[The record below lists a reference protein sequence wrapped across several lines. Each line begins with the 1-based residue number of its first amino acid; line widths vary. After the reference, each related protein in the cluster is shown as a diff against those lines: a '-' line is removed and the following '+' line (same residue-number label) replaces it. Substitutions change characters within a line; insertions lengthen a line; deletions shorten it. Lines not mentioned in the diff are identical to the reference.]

1 MSTGQLARQRSVSS
15 GTRPAV
21 RSTTPVTLP
30 ASAFNTEFEPCAAT
44 ASIFLF
50 AQGSSILCLHHDTL
64 AIERR
69 FERHKE
75 QILLVSVDNVSER
88 GAGRLVVSY
97 DAGQTAVVWDL
108 FTGDEIARFASYEHI
123 RVAAWMKNGNV
134 AFGNSQGNVILFEP
148 STSEHISARTIFDP
162 ITALAP
168 AADCHTYAI
177 GYMNG
182 SILIVALQPS
192 FTILHTLTTARAPS
206 PIVNLSWHASST
218 KQKSDM
224 LATQTSDGDLRV
236 WSVAKP
242 PTADSPKVIR
252 VLKRGDNVDPGLN
265 WIAWS
270 KNGRIIQYSEGE
282 TWAWDVRTKHVAYEP
297 IPTIEG
303 VKALANYGATAALFT
318 LGPNH
323 TIQQYDLSP
332 PALVKSVQYFPIPVP
347 SPSIHPLGP
356 QASQPQNKYHHVGA
370 AAPMPIQQGYES
382 LSGPASLSTIQ
393 RTVNEM
399 QMVELAQQQR
409 ADAASPASTRSRSE
423 SVSSRSSGGPRY
435 LSSHN
440 PSISSRAASGT
451 TFSTFSPVMGGHDS
465 MYSGGSSVFPS
476 SSVASGRR
484 SKGSRLRQEVLR
496 SPEPRAVDL
505 FPYTR
510 ARLSSVPYTHPQP
523 VDQANLTADDLRQ
536 QMLKIVFGWNGD
548 IEPMIREE
556 LSHHAPGSTSAV
568 LLSKWLGEVDVDT
581 MATAVSSG
589 NISSSDWMLLAL
601 SQMGG
606 QASTSK
612 LGQAFVQRLL
622 QEGDVHTSATILLGL
637 GDYSDAVEVYV
648 SRNYYMEAILLTCLV
663 FPTEWQRQA
672 HLVRRWGEFV
682 VENSQ
687 QQLAI
692 RCFSCTGVDP
702 PELWASPT
710 GPSRSGS
717 AQGHKMP
724 RILSPPARVLSP
736 PSSPPLAT
744 KVAPTTR
751 MTAKTS
757 ALRLITS
764 FGANEQQAPFK
775 FPGLK
780 TDDRTPTNAPGITPI
795 AESAISPGGTP
806 GGFLRS
812 HSRGNS
818 SLSVRTTTADAFMKH
833 RLHSIGETP
842 VDVVPPPFP
851 RPSALP
857 TPNDSGSDKERENH
871 PSAQIPEEKTSQKG
885 TDEPL
890 LLLSS
895 ARYEPET
902 PGRTPMTAMP
912 ATAVRTTM
920 LPESSAANFAAYKER
935 SRTRNA
941 SRDRKPDGLQIQM
954 PSLEQANLGMYAAS
968 GGPFGG
974 DSPMPRSD
982 QRSNTWSALNDNGSV
997 SSQGASTSDTR
1008 SPPATGQSWSSA
1020 KSPSVSG
1027 RSIDQYISS
1036 LDEAKHHSR
1045 KHKGESSRRHR
1056 SREDRYAGDGHREHK
1071 ARSKGRVRES
1081 SEERGRGSGRRYI
1094 KPAKRSP
1101 SSPVPMSPEDLQ
1113 NYKDSASTESLDG
1126 QLHKINSPAVGK
1138 KNEHGTSNHR
1148 REGKHRSGSKA
1159 SEVSHTTTI
1168 RHISPDVFLDS
1179 PRSTAP
1185 SSNFRSRG
1193 NSRRQSPDGLLDQYG
1208 RGRSKSKNGSSI
1220 ARSPSSPLPMSP
1232 QAKYY
1237 QRSEDEEDRLR
1248 LVEANRQ
1255 RLRSRQRSASRRP
1268 RERGTSARRDISPDR
1283 RRLGNTPQ
1291 TRQAPDIGFPA
1302 PQELRSPA
1310 VETQERRSSE
1320 ETKASRLNQS
1330 LAVDRGLKPEMD
1342 SQSRRSS
1349 GENNTSHHQLAA
1361 AEKALKKEMAARELE
1376 ARRESLA
1383 RRPLAPAI
1391 LHPTDIQA
1399 ARPPISMRSKTDLG
1413 NSPSPWVDPS
1423 VSQEQYYGAPETPVG
1438 PSFSPFE
1445 SRAASVG
1452 PYGLPATPRAM
1463 RHPRYDNKDSGYIPT
1478 VPEIPD
1484 GLGPLNEGFYHT
1496 GQPMRAPPRSI
1507 LSHHSVSSGSGVG
1520 TINIGIDD
1528 PPTTTTTTNNNIIID
1543 VPALPQSSRSPPPL
1557 GSASPPSSLQHRRGR
1572 SGNENLGN
1580 KIKNITERMRSTS
1593 RGRGNTKSPA
1603 HEQMGTTP
1611 SPYESVPPLYF

>member
-1 MSTGQLARQRSVSS
+1 M
-15 GTRPAV
+15 
-21 RSTTPVTLP
+21 
-30 ASAFNTEFEPCAAT
+30 
-44 ASIFLF
+44 
-50 AQGSSILCLHHDTL
+50 
-64 AIERR
+64 
-69 FERHKE
+69 
-75 QILLVSVDNVSER
+75 
-88 GAGRLVVSY
+88 
-97 DAGQTAVVWDL
+97 
-108 FTGDEIARFASYEHI
+108 
-123 RVAAWMKNGNV
+123 
-134 AFGNSQGNVILFEP
+134 
-148 STSEHISARTIFDP
+148 
-162 ITALAP
+162 
-168 AADCHTYAI
+168 
-177 GYMNG
+177 
-182 SILIVALQPS
+182 
-192 FTILHTLTTARAPS
+192 
-206 PIVNLSWHASST
+206 
-218 KQKSDM
+218 
-224 LATQTSDGDLRV
+224 
-236 WSVAKP
+236 
-242 PTADSPKVIR
+242 
-252 VLKRGDNVDPGLN
+252 
-265 WIAWS
+265 
-270 KNGRIIQYSEGE
+270 
-282 TWAWDVRTKHVAYEP
+282 
-297 IPTIEG
+297 
-303 VKALANYGATAALFT
+303 
-318 LGPNH
+318 
-323 TIQQYDLSP
+323 
-332 PALVKSVQYFPIPVP
+332 KSVQYFPMSMS
-347 SPSIHPLGP
+347 SPSIHVLGP
-356 QASQPQNKYHHVGA
+356 QASQPQNMHHVTGA
-370 AAPMPIQQGYES
+370 APPRPIQQGYES
-382 LSGPASLSTIQ
+382 LPGHASLSTIQ

-399 QMVELAQQQR
+399 QIVELAQQQR
-409 ADAASPASTRSRSE
+409 ADAASPASSRSRSE

-435 LSSHN
+435 LSSNN

-451 TFSTFSPVMGGHDS
+451 TFSTFSPVMAGHDS
-465 MYSGGSSVFPS
+465 VFSGGSSVFPS

-484 SKGSRLRQEVLR
+484 SKGSRLRQEVR
-496 SPEPRAVDL
+496 MSPEPRPVDL

-510 ARLSSVPYTHPQP
+510 ARLSSVPYTHPQA
-523 VDQANLTADDLRQ
+523 VDQANLTADDLRK

-568 LLSKWLGEVDVDT
+568 LLSKWLGEVDVD
-581 MATAVSSG
+581 MLAAAVGTG

-606 QASTSK
+606 QASASK

-637 GDYSDAVEVYV
+637 GDHSDAVEVYV

-702 PELWASPT
+702 PEMWASPT
-710 GPSRSGS
+710 VPSRSGS
-717 AQGHKMP
+717 AQGHSIP

-736 PSSPPLAT
+736 LSSPPLT
-744 KVAPTTR
+744 NKVAPSTR

-764 FGANEQQAPFK
+764 FGTNEQQAQFK

-806 GGFLRS
+806 GGLMRPS
-812 HSRGNS
+812 SRGNG
-818 SLSVRTTTADAFMKH
+818 SLAVRTTTIDGYMKR

-842 VDVVPPPFP
+842 VDVLPPPFP

-857 TPNDSGSDKERENH
+857 TPNDSGSDKERETH
-871 PSAQIPEEKTSQKG
+871 SMALVSEEKISQKG
-885 TDEPL
+885 ADEPL

-902 PGRTPMTAMP
+902 PVKTPTTAMP

-920 LPESSAANFAAYKER
+920 LPESSAANFAAFKEK

-941 SRDRKPDGLQIQM
+941 SRDRKPDGLHIHM
-954 PSLEQANLGMYAAS
+954 PSLGQVNLGIYASS

-974 DSPMPRSD
+974 DSPLPRSD
-982 QRSNTWSALNDNGSV
+982 HRRSNTWSALNNNGSV
-997 SSQGASTSDTR
+997 SSHGASRSDTR

-1036 LDEAKHHSR
+1036 LGEAKHHSR
-1045 KHKGESSRRHR
+1045 RHKGESSRRHR
-1056 SREDRYAGDGHREHK
+1056 SREDRHAGDGHREHK
-1071 ARSKGRVRES
+1071 ARSKGRARET
-1081 SEERGRGSGRRYI
+1081 SEERGRGSGRKYI

-1113 NYKDSASTESLDG
+1113 NYKDGASTGSLDG
-1126 QLHKINSPAVGK
+1126 QLYRTNSPDVEK
-1138 KNEHGTSNHR
+1138 KNDHGSNNRHK
-1148 REGKHRSGSKA
+1148 EAKYRSGSKA
-1159 SEVSHTTTI
+1159 SEVSHTTTV
-1168 RHISPDVFLDS
+1168 RRISPDVFADS

-1185 SSNFRSRG
+1185 SSSYRSRG
-1193 NSRRQSPDGLLDQYG
+1193 NSRRQSPDGLPDQNG
-1208 RGRSKSKNGSSI
+1208 RGRSKSKTGNSV

-1237 QRSEDEEDRLR
+1237 QRSEDEDDRLR

-1255 RLRSRQRSASRRP
+1255 RLRSRQRSTSRRP
-1268 RERGTSARRDISPDR
+1268 RERATSARRDVSPDR

-1291 TRQAPDIGFPA
+1291 SRQAPEVEFPG
-1302 PQELRSPA
+1302 PQELYSPA
-1310 VETQERRSSE
+1310 VETHERRSSGE
-1320 ETKASRLNQS
+1320 NKASRLNPAV
-1330 LAVDRGLKPEMD
+1330 AVDRGLKPDME

-1349 GENNTSHHQLAA
+1349 GENNASRHHQLTA
-1361 AEKALKKEMAARELE
+1361 AERALKKEMAARELE

-1391 LHPTDIQA
+1391 PHPTDIKA
-1399 ARPPISMRSKTDLG
+1399 ARPLMNMRSKTDLS
-1413 NSPSPWVDPS
+1413 NSPTSWIAPS
-1423 VSQEQYYGAPETPVG
+1423 VSQEQYYASPETPG
-1438 PSFSPFE
+1438 GLGFSPFE

-1463 RHPRYDNKDSGYIPT
+1463 RHPRYDTKDNGYIPA

-1484 GLGPLNEGFYHT
+1484 TLGPLNEGYYVT
-1496 GQPMRAPPRSI
+1496 GQPMRAPPRSMSAPVPDQQI
-1507 LSHHSVSSGSGVG
+1507 PFVPADLPTHPAFHKALRPSQHQRRANFSPLDNIGQNRRKPSTDTSIPVSIDETLHAAESTIHITTVDAPPLLPELQHLQSPLPPPPPPPPPPIFRNDSLSHHSVSSGSGVG

-1528 PPTTTTTTNNNIIID
+1528 VPNNSNGIID
-1543 VPALPQSSRSPPPL
+1543 VPALPQSGRSPPPVSTSSP
-1557 GSASPPSSLQHRRGR
+1557 SAHRRGR
-1572 SGNENLGN
+1572 SANENLGN
-1580 KIKNITERMRSTS
+1580 KFKNITDRMRSPS
-1593 RGRGNTKSPA
+1593 RGRNTKSPPAQEHVA
-1603 HEQMGTTP
+1603 HSP
-1611 SPYESVPPLYF
+1611 SPYESVQPLYF

>member
-1 MSTGQLARQRSVSS
+1 M
-15 GTRPAV
+15 PA
-21 RSTTPVTLP
+21 
-30 ASAFNTEFEPCAAT
+30 
-44 ASIFLF
+44 
-50 AQGSSILCLHHDTL
+50 
-64 AIERR
+64 
-69 FERHKE
+69 
-75 QILLVSVDNVSER
+75 
-88 GAGRLVVSY
+88 
-97 DAGQTAVVWDL
+97 
-108 FTGDEIARFASYEHI
+108 
-123 RVAAWMKNGNV
+123 
-134 AFGNSQGNVILFEP
+134 
-148 STSEHISARTIFDP
+148 
-162 ITALAP
+162 
-168 AADCHTYAI
+168 
-177 GYMNG
+177 
-182 SILIVALQPS
+182 
-192 FTILHTLTTARAPS
+192 
-206 PIVNLSWHASST
+206 
-218 KQKSDM
+218 
-224 LATQTSDGDLRV
+224 
-236 WSVAKP
+236 
-242 PTADSPKVIR
+242 
-252 VLKRGDNVDPGLN
+252 
-265 WIAWS
+265 
-270 KNGRIIQYSEGE
+270 
-282 TWAWDVRTKHVAYEP
+282 
-297 IPTIEG
+297 
-303 VKALANYGATAALFT
+303 
-318 LGPNH
+318 
-323 TIQQYDLSP
+323 
-332 PALVKSVQYFPIPVP
+332 P
-347 SPSIHPLGP
+347 SPSIQVLGP
-356 QASQPQNKYHHVGA
+356 QASQPQNKYHIMGA
-370 AAPMPIQQGYES
+370 APPMPIQQGYES
-382 LSGPASLSTIQ
+382 LSGHASLSTIQ

-399 QMVELAQQQR
+399 QIVELAQQQR
-409 ADAASPASTRSRSE
+409 AEAASPASTRSRSE

-435 LSSHN
+435 LSSNN

-451 TFSTFSPVMGGHDS
+451 TFSTFSPVMAGHDS

-484 SKGSRLRQEVLR
+484 SKGSRLRQEVLM
-496 SPEPRAVDL
+496 SPEPRPVDL

-523 VDQANLTADDLRQ
+523 VDQANLTADDLRK

-548 IEPMIREE
+548 IEPLIREE
-556 LSHHAPGSTSAV
+556 LSHHVPGSTSTV
-568 LLSKWLGEVDVDT
+568 LLSKWLGEVDVDM
-581 MATAVSSG
+581 MAAAVGSG

-612 LGQAFVQRLL
+612 LGQTFVQRLL

-637 GDYSDAVEVYV
+637 GDHSDAVEVYV

-710 GPSRSGS
+710 GPSRSSS
-717 AQGHKMP
+717 AQGQNIP

-736 PSSPPLAT
+736 PSSPPLTT
-744 KVAPTTR
+744 KVAPSAR

-764 FGANEQQAPFK
+764 FGTNEQQAPFK

-806 GGFLRS
+806 GGFLRP
-812 HSRGNS
+812 HSRGNG
-818 SLSVRTTTADAFMKH
+818 SLATRTTAADGFMKR
-833 RLHSIGETP
+833 RLQSIGETP

-857 TPNDSGSDKERENH
+857 TPNDSGSDKEKENH
-871 PSAQIPEEKTSQKG
+871 SRAQMSEEKLPQKG
-885 TDEPL
+885 ADEPL

-902 PGRTPMTAMP
+902 PGRTPTTAMP

-920 LPESSAANFAAYKER
+920 LPESSAASFAAFKER

-941 SRDRKPDGLQIQM
+941 SRDRKPDGLHIQM
-954 PSLEQANLGMYAAS
+954 PSLEQANLGMYASA

-982 QRSNTWSALNDNGSV
+982 HRRSNTWSALNNNGSV
-997 SSQGASTSDTR
+997 SSHGASRSDTR

-1056 SREDRYAGDGHREHK
+1056 SREDRHAGDGHREHK
-1071 ARSKGRVRES
+1071 ARSKGRVRET

-1113 NYKDSASTESLDG
+1113 NYKDSTSTGSLDG
-1126 QLHKINSPAVGK
+1126 QLHNFNSPDIEK
-1138 KNEHGTSNHR
+1138 KNDRGLSNQR
-1148 REGKHRSGSKA
+1148 REGNHRSGSKA
-1159 SEVSHTTTI
+1159 SEVSYTTTI
-1168 RHISPDVFLDS
+1168 RRLSPDGFADS

-1185 SSNFRSRG
+1185 SSNYRSRG
-1193 NSRRQSPDGLLDQYG
+1193 NSRRQSPDALLDQYG
-1208 RGRSKSKNGSSI
+1208 RGRSKSKNGNSL

-1255 RLRSRQRSASRRP
+1255 RLRSQQRSTSRRP
-1268 RERGTSARRDISPDR
+1268 RERGTSARRDMSPDR

-1291 TRQAPDIGFPA
+1291 TRQAPDIEFPA
-1302 PQELRSPA
+1302 PHELHSPA
-1310 VETQERRSSE
+1310 VESQERRSSGE
-1320 ETKASRLNQS
+1320 NKALRLNQS
-1330 LAVDRGLKPEMD
+1330 LVVDRSLKPEMD

-1349 GENNTSHHQLAA
+1349 GENNAYRHHQLTA

-1391 LHPTDIQA
+1391 PHPTDIQA
-1399 ARPPISMRSKTDLG
+1399 ARPLMGMRSKTDLS
-1413 NSPSPWVDPS
+1413 NSPTSWITPS
-1423 VSQEQYYGAPETPVG
+1423 VSQEQYYGSPKTPDG
-1438 PSFSPFE
+1438 PGFSPFE

-1463 RHPRYDNKDSGYIPT
+1463 RHPRYDTKETVYIPT

-1484 GLGPLNEGFYHT
+1484 NLGPLNEGFYHT
-1496 GQPMRAPPRSI
+1496 GQPMRAPPRSMSAPVPDQQI
-1507 LSHHSVSSGSGVG
+1507 PFIPADLPTHPAFHKALRTSQNQRRGNFSPLDNIGQNRRKPSTADTAIPVSIDETLHAAESTIQITAIDAPPLLPELQHLQPPIPPPPPPPPPPIFRNDSLSHHSVSSGSGVG

-1528 PPTTTTTTNNNIIID
+1528 APNNNNNNNNIID
-1543 VPALPQSSRSPPPL
+1543 VPALPTQSGRSPPPPIS
-1557 GSASPPSSLQHRRGR
+1557 SASSPSAHRRGR
-1572 SGNENLGN
+1572 SVNENFGN
-1580 KIKNITERMRSTS
+1580 KIKNITDRMRSTS
-1593 RGRGNTKSPA
+1593 RGRNTKSPPA
-1603 HEQMGTTP
+1603 QAQAQAQEQGVVNNTP

>member
-1 MSTGQLARQRSVSS
+1 M
-15 GTRPAV
+15 
-21 RSTTPVTLP
+21 
-30 ASAFNTEFEPCAAT
+30 
-44 ASIFLF
+44 
-50 AQGSSILCLHHDTL
+50 
-64 AIERR
+64 
-69 FERHKE
+69 
-75 QILLVSVDNVSER
+75 
-88 GAGRLVVSY
+88 
-97 DAGQTAVVWDL
+97 
-108 FTGDEIARFASYEHI
+108 
-123 RVAAWMKNGNV
+123 
-134 AFGNSQGNVILFEP
+134 
-148 STSEHISARTIFDP
+148 
-162 ITALAP
+162 
-168 AADCHTYAI
+168 
-177 GYMNG
+177 
-182 SILIVALQPS
+182 
-192 FTILHTLTTARAPS
+192 
-206 PIVNLSWHASST
+206 
-218 KQKSDM
+218 
-224 LATQTSDGDLRV
+224 
-236 WSVAKP
+236 
-242 PTADSPKVIR
+242 
-252 VLKRGDNVDPGLN
+252 
-265 WIAWS
+265 
-270 KNGRIIQYSEGE
+270 
-282 TWAWDVRTKHVAYEP
+282 
-297 IPTIEG
+297 
-303 VKALANYGATAALFT
+303 
-318 LGPNH
+318 
-323 TIQQYDLSP
+323 
-332 PALVKSVQYFPIPVP
+332 PVP
-347 SPSIHPLGP
+347 SPSTQSLGP
-356 QASQPQNKYHHVGA
+356 QASQPQNKYHVMGA
-370 AAPMPIQQGYES
+370 APPMPVQQGYDA
-382 LSGPASLSTIQ
+382 LPGHASLSTIQ

-399 QMVELAQQQR
+399 HAVELAQQQR
-409 ADAASPASTRSRSE
+409 AGAASPASTRSRSE

-435 LSSHN
+435 LSSNN

-451 TFSTFSPVMGGHDS
+451 TFSTFSPVMAGHDS
-465 MYSGGSSVFPS
+465 IFSGGSSVFPS

-484 SKGSRLRQEVLR
+484 SKGSRLRQEVLM
-496 SPEPRAVDL
+496 SPEPRPVDL

-523 VDQANLTADDLRQ
+523 VDQANLTADDLRK

-548 IEPMIREE
+548 IEPLIREE
-556 LSHHAPGSTSAV
+556 LSHHVPGSTSAV
-568 LLSKWLGEVDVDT
+568 LLAKWLGEVDVD
-581 MATAVSSG
+581 MLAAAVGSG

-606 QASTSK
+606 QAPTSK

-648 SRNYYMEAILLTCLV
+648 SRNYFMEAILLTCLV
-663 FPTEWQRQA
+663 FPSEWQRQA

-717 AQGHKMP
+717 AQGHNIP

-736 PSSPPLAT
+736 PSSPPLTT
-744 KVAPTTR
+744 KVAPSTR

-764 FGANEQQAPFK
+764 FGTNEQQAPFK

-806 GGFLRS
+806 GGFLLPNP
-812 HSRGNS
+812 RGNGS
-818 SLSVRTTTADAFMKH
+818 SAARTTAADGFMKR

-857 TPNDSGSDKERENH
+857 TPNDSGSDKERENR
-871 PSAQIPEEKTSQKG
+871 SIAQISEEKLSQKD
-885 TDEPL
+885 TEEPL

-902 PGRTPMTAMP
+902 PGRTPTTAMP

-920 LPESSAANFAAYKER
+920 LPESSAANFAAFKER

-941 SRDRKPDGLQIQM
+941 SRDRKPDGLHIQM
-954 PSLEQANLGMYAAS
+954 PSLEQANLGMYATS
-968 GGPFGG
+968 GGPFG
-974 DSPMPRSD
+974 DDTPMPRSD
-982 QRSNTWSALNDNGSV
+982 HRRSNTWSALNNNGSV
-997 SSQGASTSDTR
+997 SSQGASRGDTR

-1045 KHKGESSRRHR
+1045 KHKGESGRRHR
-1056 SREDRYAGDGHREHK
+1056 SREERHAGDGHREHK
-1071 ARSKGRVRES
+1071 ARSKGRVRET
-1081 SEERGRGSGRRYI
+1081 SEERGRGSGRRFI

-1101 SSPVPMSPEDLQ
+1101 SSPIPMSPEDLQ
-1113 NYKDSASTESLDG
+1113 NYKDSTSTGSLDG
-1126 QLHKINSPAVGK
+1126 RLHTVNSLGVER
-1138 KNEHGTSNHR
+1138 KNDRGLSNHR
-1148 REGKHRSGSKA
+1148 KEPKHRSGSKA
-1159 SEVSHTTTI
+1159 SEVSHTTTV
-1168 RHISPDVFLDS
+1168 RRISPDGFADS

-1185 SSNFRSRG
+1185 SSTYRSRG
-1193 NSRRQSPDGLLDQYG
+1193 NSRRQSPDGLLNQNG
-1208 RGRSKSKNGSSI
+1208 RGRSKSKSGNSV

-1237 QRSEDEEDRLR
+1237 QRSEDEDDRLR

-1255 RLRSRQRSASRRP
+1255 RLRSQQRSTSRRP

-1291 TRQAPDIGFPA
+1291 SRHALDIDFPA
-1302 PQELRSPA
+1302 SLELHSPA
-1310 VETQERRSSE
+1310 VETRERYSSGE
-1320 ETKASRLNQS
+1320 NKTSMLNQS
-1330 LAVDRGLKPEMD
+1330 LAVDRSLRPEMD

-1349 GENNTSHHQLAA
+1349 EENNTSKHHQLTA

-1399 ARPPISMRSKTDLG
+1399 ARPLMSMRSNTDLG
-1413 NSPSPWVDPS
+1413 NSPTSWNTPTA
-1423 VSQEQYYGAPETPVG
+1423 SQEQYYGSPETPSG
-1438 PSFSPFE
+1438 PGYSPFD

-1463 RHPRYDNKDSGYIPT
+1463 RHPRYDTKETGYIPT

-1484 GLGPLNEGFYHT
+1484 SLGPLNEGFYHT
-1496 GQPMRAPPRSI
+1496 GQPMRTPPRSVSAPVPDQQAPSVPADLPTHPAFHKALRTNQHQRRGNFSPLDNI
-1507 LSHHSVSSGSGVG
+1507 GQNRRKPSTDTAIPVSIDETLHAAESTIQITTIDAPPLLPELQHLQSHVPPPPPPPPPPIFRNDSLSHHSVSSGSGVG

-1528 PPTTTTTTNNNIIID
+1528 APNSTTNNNGIID
-1543 VPALPQSSRSPPPL
+1543 VPALPQSGRSPPPV
-1557 GSASPPSSLQHRRGR
+1557 SAPSPSAHRRGR

-1580 KIKNITERMRSTS
+1580 KIKNITDRMRSTS
-1593 RGRGNTKSPA
+1593 RGRNTRSPPA
-1603 HEQMGTTP
+1603 QEQVGKTP